1 MPDRPSPPRKAVSTQ
16 PHDHPAGG
24 FGALWSTLKEAAA
37 HPGLVQGA
45 RLLLKVNQTDGFDC
59 PGCAWPDPAP
69 GHRTAFEFCEN
80 GAKAVA
86 AESTRRRVTPELFA
100 QWSIPELLGQSDHW
114 LEAQGR
120 LTHPMY
126 KPADAQRYQ
135 PITWEEAFAVT
146 ARHLN
151 GLASPDEAAFYTSGR
166 TSNEAAFLYQLF
178 VRQFG
183 TNNLPDCS
191 NLCHE
196 SSGRGLGTT
205 IGVGK
210 GTVGLAD
217 FEQAELIL
225 VIGQNPGTN
234 HPRMLTTLEAAAK
247 RGCPIVAINPLREAG
262 LLRFAWPQRPLALL
276 GRGTAIATHYL
287 QVRINGDVA
296 LLTGIC
302 KAVLAHGGLEAPAAH
317 LDAAFI
323 TEHTQGFEAF
333 AAAMAAADWAVIER
347 ASGITRAAIEEVAA
361 LYVASKATIACWA
374 MGLTQHENA
383 VDNIRMVVNL
393 LMLKGN
399 IGKPGAGACPVR
411 GHSNVQGDRTMGI
424 VERPTTAFLDR
435 LGAHFNFEPP
445 RHHGH
450 DVVETIHA
458 MHAGQVRVLVAMGGN
473 FHSASPD
480 TAYTAE
486 ALQRCDLTVQVS
498 TRLNRSHLVTGRE
511 ALILPCLGRTER
523 DLQAE
528 GPQWV
533 TVEDSMSEVHASR
546 GDREPASPELRS
558 EPAIVAG
565 LAQATLGNRSQVDW
579 AGLIAHYDR
588 IREAIEAVIP
598 GFEDF
603 NRRVRQ
609 PGGFL
614 LPNGARDR
622 TWHTEGGKAAFTVV
636 AIPEVVLAAGQYL
649 MMTVRSHDQYNTTIY
664 GLDDR
669 YRGIMGERRVVMMG
683 PEDMAEAGLLEGHV
697 VDLHSHYQ
705 GEKRTAPGF
714 IVVQQA
720 LPRYCICTYFPE
732 ANPLVPARSVA
743 RESGTPASKSVVV
756 SMTPAL
762 R

>member
-1 MPDRPSPPRKAVSTQ
+1 MSDERRPVATQ
-16 PHDHPAGG
+16 PYDAPAGG
-24 FGALWSTLKEAAA
+24 MGALWSTLKEAAA
-37 HPGLVQGA
+37 HTGLVRGA
-45 RLLLKVNQTDGFDC
+45 RLLLQVNQIGGFDC

-86 AESTRRRVTPELFA
+86 AEGTTRQVTPELFA

-126 KPADAQRYQ
+126 KSADSQRYV
-135 PITWEEAFAVT
+135 PISWDEAFALT

-151 GLASPDEAAFYTSGR
+151 ALATPNAAAFYTSGR

-178 VRQFG
+178 VRQLG

-196 SSGRGLGTT
+196 SSGSGLGTT

-210 GTVGLAD
+210 GTVTLED
-217 FEQAELIL
+217 FDHAELIL

-234 HPRMLTTLEAAAK
+234 HPRMLTTLENAAR
-247 RGCPIVAINPLREAG
+247 RGCPIVAINPLREVG

-276 GRGTAIATHYL
+276 GRGTAIASHYL

-296 LLTGIC
+296 LLTGLC
-302 KAVLAHGGLEAPAAH
+302 KAIIEGGGL
-317 LDAAFI
+317 DTDFI
-323 TEHTQGFEAF
+323 THHTHGFEAF
-333 AAAMAAADWAVIER
+333 AESMRAADWAVIER
-347 ASGITRAAIEEVAA
+347 ESGIPRPQIEEVAA
-361 LYVASKATIACWA
+361 LYGRSNATIACWA

-399 IGKPGAGACPVR
+399 LGKPGAGACPVR

-424 VERPTTAFLDR
+424 YEKPSAAFLDR
-435 LGAHFNFEPP
+435 LGAHFAFEPP
-445 RHHGH
+445 HAPGH

-458 MHAGQVRVLVAMGGN
+458 MHRGDVKVLFAMGGN

-480 TAYTAE
+480 TEYTAQ
-486 ALQRCDLTVQVS
+486 ALRRCDLTVHVA
-498 TRLNRSHLVTGRE
+498 TKLNRSHLVTGRE

-523 DLQAE
+523 DVQAGGE
-528 GPQWV
+528 QAV
-533 TVEDSMSEVHASR
+533 TVEDSMSEVHLSQGTR
-546 GDREPASPELRS
+546 PPASPELLS
-558 EPAIVAG
+558 EPAIVAH
-565 LAQATLGNRSQVDW
+565 LARATLGERSKVDW
-579 AGLIAHYDR
+579 LGMIAHYDR
-588 IREAIEAVIP
+588 IRDAIEAVIP

-609 PGGFL
+609 PGGFR
-614 LPNGARDR
+614 LPNTARER
-622 TWHTEGGKAAFTVV
+622 TWRTASGKADFTVV
-636 AIPEVVLAAGQYL
+636 HVPEITLDPGQYL

-669 YRGIMGERRVVMMG
+669 YRGILGERRVVMMC
-683 PEDMAEAGLLEGHV
+683 PEDMAEAGLEEGHV
-697 VDLHSHYQ
+697 VDLHSHFQ
-705 GEKRTAPGF
+705 GETRTAPGF

-720 LPRYCICTYFPE
+720 LPRRSVCTYFPE
-732 ANPLVPARSVA
+732 ANALVPARQVA

-756 SMTPAL
+756 SMTRAGT
-762 R
+762 